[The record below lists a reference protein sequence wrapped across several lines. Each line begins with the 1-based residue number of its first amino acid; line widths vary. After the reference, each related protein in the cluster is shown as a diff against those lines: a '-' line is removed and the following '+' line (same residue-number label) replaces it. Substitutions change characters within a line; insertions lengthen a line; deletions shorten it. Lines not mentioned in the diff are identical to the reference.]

1 VSPRARAARVVA
13 GAFVGGVV
21 VGAAVTVLGIEVLLG
36 ATRVDIIAERTEY
49 QLSRLEELHAG
60 DTQRVVDEL
69 ERKID
74 NYVSGWDRDRAVLDN
89 PAVRRAL
96 NHLRAYRA
104 RYPRETGDARK
115 DAAVKRML
123 ERP

>member
-1 VSPRARAARVVA
+1 VKPVARAAVVVV

-36 ATRVDIIAERTEY
+36 DARTDVVAARTEY

-74 NYVSGWDRDRAVLDN
+74 NYVSGWDRDRAALDN
-89 PAVRRAL
+89 PSVRRAL
-96 NHLRAYRA
+96 THLRAYRA
-104 RYPRETGDARK
+104 QYPRETADAQK